1 MNTTHLWPDGPI
13 FSDAEHMP
21 LTTDSILLADFAAVR
36 SGEKGADLGC
46 ASGLLM
52 LLLLWRERSLR
63 MSGLEL
69 LPEAVQL
76 AEENLRANGMDD
88 RGTLVCGDL
97 RETVKTMPNGS
108 FDFIIA
114 NPPYFPPESGSMSPD
129 RERGIAR
136 GETAL
141 RLSELCATASRL
153 CRSGGRIYFCYRPE
167 RLLALMQEMRE
178 HHLEPKRI
186 RFVHHDLQSPASLL
200 LIEGRKDGKPGLK
213 VEAPF
218 LIHGENGAETEEYR
232 RICHRI

>member
-1 MNTTHLWPDGPI
+1 MNTTQLWPDGPI
-13 FSDAEHMP
+13 YSNAEHMP

-52 LLLLWRERSLR
+52 LLLLWREHGLR

-69 LPEAVQL
+69 LPEAVRL
-76 AEENLRANGMDD
+76 AEENLRANGLEG
-88 RGTLVCGDL
+88 RGSLICGDL

-114 NPPYFPPESGSMSPD
+114 NPPYYPPESGSMAPD

-141 RLSELCATASRL
+141 RLSELCAAASRL
-153 CRSGGRIYFCYRPE
+153 CRSGGR
-167 RLLALMQEMRE
+167 
-178 HHLEPKRI
+178 
-186 RFVHHDLQSPASLL
+186 
-200 LIEGRKDGKPGLK
+200 
-213 VEAPF
+213 
-218 LIHGENGAETEEYR
+218 GAEADSP
-232 RICHRI
+232 CSS

>member
-1 MNTTHLWPDGPI
+1 MNTTQLWPDGPI
-13 FSDAEHMP
+13 YSNAEHMP

-52 LLLLWRERSLR
+52 LLLLWRENGLR

-69 LPEAVQL
+69 LPEAVRL
-76 AEENLRANGMDD
+76 AEENLRANGLEG
-88 RGTLVCGDL
+88 RGSLICGDL

-114 NPPYFPPESGSMSPD
+114 NPPYYPPESGSMAPD

-141 RLSELCATASRL
+141 RLSELCAAASRL

-178 HHLEPKRI
+178 HHLEPKRGGAVSDSRRRRSGNGRI
-186 RFVHHDLQSPASLL
+186 PADLPQNLNP
-200 LIEGRKDGKPGLK
+200 
-213 VEAPF
+213 
-218 LIHGENGAETEEYR
+218 
-232 RICHRI
+232 

>member
-1 MNTTHLWPDGPI
+1 MNTTQLWPDGPI
-13 FSDAEHMP
+13 YSNAEHMP

-52 LLLLWRERSLR
+52 LLLLWRENGLR

-69 LPEAVQL
+69 LPEAVRL
-76 AEENLRANGMDD
+76 AEENLRANGLEG
-88 RGTLVCGDL
+88 RGSLICGDL

-114 NPPYFPPESGSMSPD
+114 NPPYYPPESGSMAPD

-141 RLSELCATASRL
+141 RLSELCAAASRL

-167 RLLALMQEMRE
+167 RLLALMQEMRGQ
-178 HHLEPKRI
+178 HLEPKRI
-186 RFVHHDLQSPASLL
+186 RFVHHSSRAPASLL

-213 VEAPF
+213 AEAPF
-218 LIHGENGAETEEYR
+218 LIHGEDGAETEEYR

>member
-52 LLLLWRERSLR
+52 LLLLWREHGLR

-69 LPEAVQL
+69 LPEAVRL

-88 RGTLVCGDL
+88 RGALVCGDL
-97 RETVKTMPNGS
+97 RETVKTMLNGS
-108 FDFIIA
+108 CDFIIA

-141 RLSELCATASRL
+141 RLSELCAAASRL

-218 LIHGENGAETEEYR
+218 LIHGEDGAETEEYR